1 MKGELG
7 GGKKD
12 KDTLPAIKTS
22 EQTQSQTQSNKFTP
36 FPVDPPSPSL
46 SKPPQPFNYKS
57 AILAKTQKG
66 HSMPVC
72 SIAIHPKKPIIGTG
86 SDDMLWKIW
95 TVNQSELI
103 MSG

>member
-1 MKGELG
+1 M
-7 GGKKD
+7 
-12 KDTLPAIKTS
+12 A
-22 EQTQSQTQSNKFTP
+22 
-36 FPVDPPSPSL
+36 
-46 SKPPQPFNYKS
+46 
-57 AILAKTQKG
+57 
-66 HSMPVC
+66 VC